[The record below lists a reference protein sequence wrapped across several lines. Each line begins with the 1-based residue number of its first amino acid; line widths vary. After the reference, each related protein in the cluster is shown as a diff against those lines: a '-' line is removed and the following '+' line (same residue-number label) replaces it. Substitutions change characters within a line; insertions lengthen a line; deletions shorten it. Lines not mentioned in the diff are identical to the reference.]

1 MMLIAC
7 CLFAIQLIIRSIMSF
22 LNLWMLDL
30 WIFNIIFIPVF
41 MKKIKKID
49 IYKHQL
55 YSLIVIFFINLA
67 LLISASFINDS
78 KGHSDFSNV
87 SDNFGTYSIIFF
99 YLVFLVLSALIC
111 LSKIK
116 KKVFNGL

>member
-99 YLVFLVLSALIC
+99 YLSLIKYFL
-111 LSKIK
+111 
-116 KKVFNGL
+116 

>member
-7 CLFAIQLIIRSIMSF
+7 CLFAIQLIIRSIMNF

-41 MKKIKKID
+41 MKKIMKID

-78 KGHSDFSNV
+78 EGHSDFSNV

-99 YLVFLVLSALIC
+99 YLYF
-111 LSKIK
+111 
-116 KKVFNGL
+116 